1 MNDEY
6 DHKNYDCIK
15 GIDHPKITILSSLV
29 ALMPF

>member
-15 GIDHPKITILSSLV
+15 GIDRPKITILSSLL